1 MTESRAIQAERN
13 DDYQEVGREEVFR
26 LIEDCILAHAV
37 KIHTIDS
44 TISDRPGL
52 DWEVEVHFYIEKIG
66 DASWQLFEV
75 IWDDNYGIYIRS
87 SSAKVSGTHSV
98 ELATDMLLAT
108 YLCSIN
114 VAEPNDPMFEGLFA
128 FAVRT
133 LKSEVCPPEL
143 KAQLQTLFSAARAHN
158 ILSGNCGCDKP
169 RQTIRFQKV
178 QKRGTSYGVR

>member
-1 MTESRAIQAERN
+1 MTESRAIQVERN

-52 DWEVEVHFYIEKIG
+52 DWEVDVHFYIEKIG

-75 IWDDNYGIYIRS
+75 IWDDNYGMYIRS

-128 FAVRT
+128 VAVRT

-158 ILSGNCGCDKP
+158 IPEWEL
-169 RQTIRFQKV
+169 RLR
-178 QKRGTSYGVR
+178 